1 MGTRRWTLAGH
12 VSSLWDAVVRV
23 WLVARVWVELR
34 RAPRFR
40 QLGTIRHPRRF
51 VRAAIIQVGRQV
63 ALAIMLLPRSRRAE
77 ATISLLACKALE
89 GIDAREAVIAAIRY
103 LTGEA
108 EEPPPMVTA
117 RGTGTSDRLT
127 TLLAARLP
135 VLRAALD
142 ELPGDAMRRCH
153 VIIER
158 IGEGMLV
165 SRADQGRYADHV
177 LGEAVICATRLAAPI
192 VRSPDAACR
201 AAGRALQLA
210 NEPGHGGTA
219 KLRAQAGYRAL
230 AELPTLSWL
239 LRWLPASVG
248 PGTRAAATLFVAT
261 TCAATLGRTPTAI
274 PRRMRYPLLAA
285 LAAAWSR
292 RGYLATVSVIEDAM
306 DNAIAD
312 AIDGGFPAVRAVRA
326 VVQRGLARTLV
337 PSAPDAARLPSI
349 SFAIETATHD
359 HN

>member
-1 MGTRRWTLAGH
+1 

-23 WLVARVWVELR
+23 WLVARVWLELR

-40 QLGTIRHPRRF
+40 QLATIRNPRRF
-51 VRAAIIQVGRQV
+51 VRAAIVHAGRGV
-63 ALAIMLLPRSRRAE
+63 ALAITLLPRNRRAE
-77 ATISLLACKALE
+77 ASISLLACKALE
-89 GIDAREAVIAAIRY
+89 GIDTSKAVIAAIRY
-103 LTGEA
+103 LTGES
-108 EEPPPMVTA
+108 EEPPYVVA
-117 RGTGTSDRLT
+117 ACGTGTVDQLT

-135 VLRAALD
+135 VLRAALE
-142 ELPGDAMRRCH
+142 ELAGDAMRRCH
-153 VIIER
+153 AIIER

-192 VRSPDAACR
+192 VRSPDMACR
-201 AAGRALQLA
+201 AAGHALQLA
-210 NEPGHGGTA
+210 NEPGHGRTA

-248 PGTRAAATLFVAT
+248 PGTRAAATLFVAA
-261 TCAATLGRTPTAI
+261 TCAATLGRIPAAI

-292 RGYLATVSVIEDAM
+292 RGYLATVSMIEDAM
-306 DNAIAD
+306 EAAIENASNS
-312 AIDGGFPAVRAVRA
+312 GLSAVRAARA
-326 VVQRGLARTLV
+326 MVLDGLVRTLV
-337 PSAPDAARLPSI
+337 PPAPDAPDTARLPAI
-349 SFAIETATHD
+349 SFAIETATPD